1 LVKRQR
7 GEAHQ
12 RFSGPG
18 KGRESHPKENPD
30 FLARKKKAGCLFF
43 RKRIPLVQ
51 KTIIL
56 REEAGSAHCM
66 EKFDRSKKATIFFI
80 KPASLRPDSRENG
93 HSPQEKEKG
102 VPPSFRDTLSKF
114 IPR

>member
-1 LVKRQR
+1 
-7 GEAHQ
+7 
-12 RFSGPG
+12 
-18 KGRESHPKENPD
+18 
-30 FLARKKKAGCLFF
+30 
-43 RKRIPLVQ
+43 
-51 KTIIL
+51 
-56 REEAGSAHCM
+56 M

-93 HSPQEKEKG
+93 HFPQEKEKG